1 MKVFATALLSGAM
14 LAAAASAQDIPEVG
28 MNQELHDRLP
38 QKIRDT
44 GSMIS
49 VNNGSFPPYEIVEG
63 TKMTGAS
70 ADMTEALGALLGVEI
85 HHETV
90 GGLPALLTGVNS
102 GRYQFA
108 FGPVG
113 DYKPRQ
119 ENNDF
124 VDWVQEF
131 VVFAVK
137 KGNPHG
143 IVSLDTACGKRI
155 SVMAGGSAERVIHA
169 QSTRCVEQGKN
180 EITVQSYTD
189 QPQSVLAVRSNRA
202 DAFFSS
208 QAPLTYFVQQAGGD
222 LELTGVGQPNGFDD
236 IFQGAV
242 VPKGSELGPL
252 LTDAIAELMENGAY
266 EAIMRKWGLENNM
279 IDAPGMNLGGDI
291 PR

>member
-1 MKVFATALLSGAM
+1 MKTFAAALISGAV
-14 LAAAASAQDIPEVG
+14 LASAAAAQDLPEVT
-28 MNQELHDRLP
+28 MDQSLHDRLP
-38 QKIRDT
+38 QKIRDA

-70 ADMTEALGALLGVEI
+70 ADMTDALGKLLGVEI
-85 HHETV
+85 RHETV

-137 KGNPHG
+137 KG
-143 IVSLDTACGKRI
+143 
-155 SVMAGGSAERVIHA
+155 
-169 QSTRCVEQGKN
+169 
-180 EITVQSYTD
+180 
-189 QPQSVLAVRSNRA
+189 
-202 DAFFSS
+202 
-208 QAPLTYFVQQAGGD
+208 
-222 LELTGVGQPNGFDD
+222 
-236 IFQGAV
+236 
-242 VPKGSELGPL
+242 
-252 LTDAIAELMENGAY
+252 
-266 EAIMRKWGLENNM
+266 
-279 IDAPGMNLGGDI
+279 
-291 PR
+291 